1 MLYSRM
7 SAVFQRWQGDLTYS
21 DIARLTG
28 MSVSGVSEAIRGV
41 VLPRAETVAAL
52 CDALGHTE
60 EELMREMAATRSQE

>member
-41 VLPRAETVAAL
+41 VLPRAETVAIL
-52 CDALGHTE
+52 CAALGHTE
-60 EELMREMAATRSQE
+60 DELIQAIADEASP

>member
-1 MLYSRM
+1 MLYSKM

-41 VLPRAETVAAL
+41 VLPRAETVAVL
-52 CDALGHTE
+52 CAAFGRTE
-60 EELMREMAATRSQE
+60 QELIQAIADEASP